1 MFLSTLYFYTSSISH
16 SIDGGRAFSTLEIWS
31 CVFQSRLFHPCDLV
45 PRFPVPRFQRPR
57 RVQVASAAISVRIHQ
72 HLFVAWLLP
81 ATLLPLLLLLLLLAA
96 AVVVLFHAM
105 RQLQS
110 TTFNNQLVRCQ
121 MTLGPAKQWRVPAEI
136 IFRHDDRKHSYQS
149 LLRQNLSQ

>member
-1 MFLSTLYFYTSSISH
+1 
-16 SIDGGRAFSTLEIWS
+16 
-31 CVFQSRLFHPCDLV
+31 
-45 PRFPVPRFQRPR
+45 
-57 RVQVASAAISVRIHQ
+57 VQVASAAISVRIHQ

-81 ATLLPLLLLLLLLAA
+81 ATLLPLLLLLLAA
-96 AVVVLFHAM
+96 AVVVVLFHAM

-136 IFRHDDRKHSYQS
+136 IFSTRRSQT
-149 LLRQNLSQ
+149 QLSVFITSKSVTITTYDNTNEQD

>member
-1 MFLSTLYFYTSSISH
+1 
-16 SIDGGRAFSTLEIWS
+16 
-31 CVFQSRLFHPCDLV
+31 
-45 PRFPVPRFQRPR
+45 
-57 RVQVASAAISVRIHQ
+57 VQVASAAISVRIHQ

-81 ATLLPLLLLLLLLAA
+81 ATLLPLLLLLLLAA
-96 AVVVLFHAM
+96 AVVVVLFHAM
-105 RQLQS
+105 RQLQP

-149 LLRQNLSQ
+149 LLRQICHNNNI